1 MAVVIDSEMPSAT
14 DAGRIGGS
22 PLTFSFTNT
31 AGTLLVV
38 MAQQT
43 GANPGEITAVSYG
56 GDALT
61 EFVHQ
66 HYLDPAYN
74 YVSIWYRLNPK
85 TGSNTVSVTC
95 PYSPGTIRAN
105 AISFTGQHATTPL
118 INGAVSDVGYD
129 SFVEITL
136 TGTVAGNIVLMAAQG
151 ASSYNATDGTL
162 SSRGGNDT
170 NAGNATQ
177 LAWYTAG
184 GSVTCHETMVNMDYR
199 DAVACEIQAGG
210 AVDSNFFFYP
220 YF

>member
-1 MAVVIDSEMPSAT
+1 MLVIDSEMPSAT
-14 DAGRIGGS
+14 DAGRTDGGS

-43 GANPGEITAVSYG
+43 GADPGEITAVSYG

-66 HYLDPAYN
+66 HYVAAPN

-118 INGAVSDVGYD
+118 INGAVSDAVYD

-162 SSRGGNDT
+162 SSRGGDGT
-170 NAGNATQ
+170 LAGNATQ

-184 GSVTCHETMVNMDYR
+184 GSVTCHETMVGSDYR